1 MFVETTLLFKTML
14 ILAAQLSVVLGGCFY
29 CIRGAHKAY
38 KNDST
43 FFGMS
48 FNGSMNMK
56 RELDLIP
63 YLKPPLEY
71 PMKMFKHIQET
82 YNPETKKLDKAYD
95 DFKEAQNRV
104 EVLQLF
110 KEGYKYAH
118 GGKGIYFVYFLWAA
132 SLFATLFFAV
142 SGIDIYTGLALFTL
156 QSLAFGPFLALIM
169 LEMDENDGYKA
180 LKIVF
185 LVTLLT
191 GFVGYSDIYSFSENN
206 FLAIFLLFSLL
217 GLIVTE
223 FIRTIVGLSRKAIK
237 AKAIFGAFIFSI
249 FLLFDFNL
257 IAKREYM
264 ANNWDSA
271 FELAFSIYLDII
283 NLLLEI
289 LDAMSQSG

>member
-1 MFVETTLLFKTML
+1 
-14 ILAAQLSVVLGGCFY
+14 
-29 CIRGAHKAY
+29 
-38 KNDST
+38 
-43 FFGMS
+43 
-48 FNGSMNMK
+48 
-56 RELDLIP
+56 
-63 YLKPPLEY
+63 
-71 PMKMFKHIQET
+71 
-82 YNPETKKLDKAYD
+82 
-95 DFKEAQNRV
+95 
-104 EVLQLF
+104 
-110 KEGYKYAH
+110 
-118 GGKGIYFVYFLWAA
+118 
-132 SLFATLFFAV
+132 
-142 SGIDIYTGLALFTL
+142 
-156 QSLAFGPFLALIM
+156 M

-206 FLAIFLLFSLL
+206 FLAIFLLLSLL

-257 IAKREYM
+257 IAKREYV

-271 FELAFSIYLDII
+271 FELAFTIYLDII